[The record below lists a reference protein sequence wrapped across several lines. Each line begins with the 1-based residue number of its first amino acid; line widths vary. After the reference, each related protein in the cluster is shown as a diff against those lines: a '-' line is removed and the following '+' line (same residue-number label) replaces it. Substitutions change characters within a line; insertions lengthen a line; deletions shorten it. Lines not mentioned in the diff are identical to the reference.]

1 MRYVLIIMIILGLV
15 GNIFNILVFHQ
26 PKLRSNPCSFYLI
39 TSAYVNIVWIMTS
52 PLSRML
58 ATFQLDLSENI
69 SILCK
74 IRRSVAYSFSSLS
87 MISIAFAT
95 VDRFLVS
102 SSKIEYRRLS
112 SLRNAHRLIIITA
125 FIYCLIFADMFY
137 CLDIVGVPPS
147 ITCTINTTRICGL
160 YNEIARLIVL
170 VFIPSMLILIF
181 GYGTIRNV
189 KKSRR
194 ISRPQGNTIHRIDR
208 HLTQMVIGQIVL
220 IMISYIPNTIQ
231 RIYLVLTLDFEKSP
245 LRLRIEIF
253 SGEVTFIM
261 TTFQSSLSF
270 YIYATI
276 GGTLFRQ
283 TLKRLLRHMFNKK
296 YSVKR
301 QRYETKFQTSSCAF
315 LPSDE

>member
-1 MRYVLIIMIILGLV
+1 
-15 GNIFNILVFHQ
+15 
-26 PKLRSNPCSFYLI
+26 
-39 TSAYVNIVWIMTS
+39 
-52 PLSRML
+52 ML
-58 ATFQLDLSENI
+58 
-69 SILCK
+69 
-74 IRRSVAYSFSSLS
+74 
-87 MISIAFAT
+87 
-95 VDRFLVS
+95 
-102 SSKIEYRRLS
+102 
-112 SLRNAHRLIIITA
+112 
-125 FIYCLIFADMFY
+125 
-137 CLDIVGVPPS
+137 
-147 ITCTINTTRICGL
+147 
-160 YNEIARLIVL
+160 
-170 VFIPSMLILIF
+170 
-181 GYGTIRNV
+181 
-189 KKSRR
+189 
-194 ISRPQGNTIHRIDR
+194 
-208 HLTQMVIGQIVL
+208 IGQIIL